1 MPEVTPDSLGQ
12 PGPSKPPRQPTWPGL
27 RGRLWRSSP
36 IRSRLWLILRNV
48 FYFRVASLAVIVGMA
63 VATAVLTGA
72 LLVGDS
78 VRGSLRALVLERLG
92 PIDYVLVSRQFFP
105 EHLAGRIASD
115 KRFAGRFWSC
125 IPAVSVRG
133 GAGGESGVRTAGVQI
148 MGVADCDWVKVLPG
162 QAIVNGALA
171 DALSVSGVGGTVIF
185 SLPTADDIPRDAALA
200 HRSRTEVTTGMRAQ
214 VRQIARDRGVLS
226 LFTLAGAQRP
236 PLNAW
241 ANLKDLQGAIN
252 QEGRVNLL
260 MVQGGSQSG
269 GGGADVAVLDEILRS
284 AVGLEDLGLEL
295 SKSADGTEAILTSR
309 STYLAPGVEQAATAA
324 AAGVMPLRRVSIY
337 LANSVVRKEGKAVS
351 TTSPAVRRSDRL
363 HYCIVAGIDR
373 LDGQALAEDE
383 IALNAWTADRLRV
396 KAGDEIE
403 LTYYQRQA
411 NGEMKEVRSP
421 VTFRVVRILPMSGL
435 GADPTL
441 TPAYKGLTD
450 ADTIGDWNPPEGVEI
465 DKKLVTEE
473 DEAYWAK
480 HKAAPKLFINLD
492 TARRLWGNVFGDLTS
507 MRVPAADAEEFSRR
521 LRERLDTASLGFSF
535 MPIKA
540 RQLEAASGSTDFA
553 GLFIGFSFFLI
564 VAAALLVAMLFR
576 LAIEQRA
583 RQFGLLSAIGF
594 APRAMLRLAF
604 TEGVILSLIGAGLGL
619 ALALGYTNLMIAG
632 LRTWWRG
639 AVGMTSL
646 RSHVEPAT
654 IVIGFVAGVMIAMTA
669 IYWAV
674 RRISRSTAV
683 SLLCGSWSGSLSGSP
698 SASRAGHLLGVV
710 TASRLAGM
718 GLLGAVSLLIVSL
731 VRPSFAQGSF
741 LTAGTL
747 LLVSGLF
754 FVSARLRVTRRGRAS
769 RSLTLLALR
778 NAGRNRARSI
788 AAISLIAF
796 ASFTLVTVASMVQAP
811 PADTH
816 ARDSGTGGYQ
826 LILTADVPL
835 LGDLNT
841 RKGREMLG
849 VRDMDSPLLE
859 RARFTSLRT
868 WAGQDA
874 SCLNLTRPTSPT
886 ILGVPRSMMDARPFT
901 HKGSGAWDRF
911 ARSAPFRSTDPRIS
925 MLADSESAT
934 YILKLSP
941 GDALRITDQLGR
953 PRELVLAA
961 TLPHTIFQSELLIHE
976 EDFLRL
982 FPTEAGYGT
991 VLVECPAAD
1000 VAALQRLL
1008 AAELEDYAVTVE
1020 PTSQR
1025 LARYLEVA
1033 NTYLS
1038 TFQVLGSLGLM
1049 LGTIGLGVI
1058 LVRNLV
1064 ERRAEL
1070 ALLAALGFR
1079 RGARLRLVLF
1089 ENAFL
1094 LVVGLLIGAVAALIA
1109 VLPARRMLNFGELSL
1124 TLGLTVLLGLVVLT
1138 VATLLAARH
1147 ISPADLRAE

>member
-1 MPEVTPDSLGQ
+1 MREVIPHSPGQ
-12 PGPSKPPRQPTWPGL
+12 PGPSGSRRQPSWSGV
-27 RGRLWRSSP
+27 RGYVRRAFP
-36 IRSRLWLILRNV
+36 IRSRLRLILRNV
-48 FYFRVASLAVIVGMA
+48 FHFRAASLAVIVGMA

-115 KRFAGRFWSC
+115 KRFAGRFRSC

-171 DALSVSGVGGTVIF
+171 DALSVSGVGGTVTF
-185 SLPTADDIPRDAALA
+185 SLPTADDVPREAAFA
-200 HRSRTEVTTGMRAQ
+200 HRSRTEVTTGLRAQ
-214 VRQIARDRGVLS
+214 IRQIARDRGVLS
-226 LFTLAGAQRP
+226 LFALAGAQRP

-241 ANLKDLQGAIN
+241 ANLKDLQGTIN

-260 MVQGGSQSG
+260 MVQGGSQATDG
-269 GGGADVAVLDEILRS
+269 GGDVAVLDEILRS
-284 AVGLEDLGLEL
+284 CIGLEDLGLGL

-324 AAGVMPLRRVSIY
+324 AAGLMPLRRVSIY
-337 LANSVVRKEGKAVS
+337 LANSVVRKEGEAVL
-351 TTSPAVRRSDRL
+351 TSGPAVHRSDRL

-383 IALNAWTADRLRV
+383 IALNAWTADRLRAKV
-396 KAGDEIE
+396 GDEIE
-403 LTYYQRQA
+403 MTYYQRQA

-632 LRTWWRG
+632 LRTWWQG

-654 IVIGFVAGVMIAMTA
+654 IVIGFVASVMIAMTA

-683 SLLCGSWSGSLSGSP
+683 SLLCGSWSGSTST
-698 SASRAGHLLGVV
+698 SRAGHLSGVV

-718 GLLGAVSLLIVSL
+718 GFLGAVSLLIVSL
-731 VRPSFAQGSF
+731 VRPSFAQGAF

-901 HKGSGAWDRF
+901 PKGSGAWDRF
-911 ARSAPFRSTDPRIS
+911 ARSAPFKSTNPRIS
-925 MLADSESAT
+925 MMADSESAT

-991 VLVECPAAD
+991 VLVECPGSD
-1000 VAALQRLL
+1000 VAALQKLL

-1124 TLGLTVLLGLVVLT
+1124 TLGLTVLLGLVALT
-1138 VATLLAARH
+1138 VATLLAARR